1 MASKKK
7 IRVVHP
13 GAESWGQR
21 LKWLII
27 GGLIAVP
34 LTVLIT
40 PFMKSCID
48 WGNKKYIL
56 NELQYGRNQMHL
68 SLASAELNHHRK
80 INVEFP
86 HRSKVSEVSGYN
98 SESGLNISHMY
109 QALDNGIKEANRLHD
124 EMRKD
129 PQDKEL
135 IANLK
140 SSILRSLDT
149 LDQFGPSVAVFLGG
163 TWEIPP
169 KDMSPQDMVNYL
181 ERVIVT
187 SSATGTVTSSDNILK
202 K

>member
-1 MASKKK
+1 
-7 IRVVHP
+7 
-13 GAESWGQR
+13 
-21 LKWLII
+21 
-27 GGLIAVP
+27 
-34 LTVLIT
+34 
-40 PFMKSCID
+40 
-48 WGNKKYIL
+48 
-56 NELQYGRNQMHL
+56 
-68 SLASAELNHHRK
+68 
-80 INVEFP
+80 
-86 HRSKVSEVSGYN
+86 
-98 SESGLNISHMY
+98 
-109 QALDNGIKEANRLHD
+109 
-124 EMRKD
+124 MRKD
-129 PQDKEL
+129 PKDKEL